1 MGTLT
6 RTRITAKVGT
16 RVEGSILEAMGLF
29 RATECWN
36 QYGQPDKWYPD
47 DMMIEL
53 GKKFPQVM
61 FRVDVYGDR
70 VSITRYYFNNK
81 EISKSNLPIY
91 FPSEDAFE
99 LGYEHKTDKAKKTEE
114 VAAEAEVASKK
125 AQIVALEAKLVELK
139 A

>member
-1 MGTLT
+1 M
-6 RTRITAKVGT
+6 
-16 RVEGSILEAMGLF
+16 
-29 RATECWN
+29 
-36 QYGQPDKWYPD
+36 
-47 DMMIEL
+47 
-53 GKKFPQVM
+53 
-61 FRVDVYGDR
+61 YGDR

-99 LGYEHKTDKAKKTEE
+99 LGYEHKADKAKKTEE